1 MIDCNSIKKENFKE
15 DSLILPNNSLIIFKT
30 NYGYVKEIFINPNKT
45 IKELIK
51 LFFAEINRL
60 ELFNDKDIQFLY
72 SVQIIDRNSEEP
84 VSKLLENNYV
94 ENPMIMVLDFE
105 EKFNYN
111 LMTNIKI
118 QKSCKIMMAQSNQ
131 ILKKKRNMSSTLQ
144 KDGKSAIE
152 SITFEVEKGL
162 KPMTNSLY
170 NQNIKEIFSNLFEKR
185 KKVLNKKFRL
195 VYANENEPLRILHY
209 KFDTNETEFSNYGK
223 KSLIYGLAFA
233 YNNHFPINVSPDM
246 IWILILQGY
255 SRFMDKYSELVRE
268 KYVNF
273 EGKKTIFLY
282 LFGKTIDMATEEDWS
297 RLLYECTEKISDFI
311 GKEAILNL
319 QSDFST
325 TNEAT
330 LLVSQTSIMSAMKNY
345 FVYKGICGSCG
356 ISKIILEGT
365 LEDWEKIKTKLNY
378 LSKIGLNWWTKHL
391 IPIIDNIIKTKK
403 YYQKNMIL
411 NDELIHFWKNMI
423 KIKDKYD
430 VYVPDVF
437 NGWIIKFFPNYNEDL
452 PKLYDELKEEDIP
465 DQIISCPL
473 EILEVGKDGFKTN
486 YKCDIASGFFGIIQD
501 EKSLAVKPVIGYA
514 IVEEE
519 KETSLLSEE
528 DKQKIVNNINN

>member
-1 MIDCNSIKKENFKE
+1 MIDSNSIQKENFQK
-15 DSLILPNNSLIIFKT
+15 DSFILPNSSLIIFKT
-30 NYGYVKEIFINPNKT
+30 NYGYVKEININPNKT
-45 IKELIK
+45 IKDLIK
-51 LFFAEINRL
+51 LFFEEMNQL
-60 ELFNDKDIQFLY
+60 ELFNDADIQFLY
-72 SVQIIDRNSEEP
+72 LAQKVDRNSEEP
-84 VSKLLENNYV
+84 VSKLLEDNYV
-94 ENPMIMVLDFE
+94 ENPMIIVLDFE
-105 EKFNYN
+105 KKCYYN
-111 LMTNIKI
+111 LMRDIKF
-118 QKSCKIMMAQSNQ
+118 QKNYEMMMDQSNQ
-131 ILKKKRNMSSTLQ
+131 ILKKKRNKPSILQ
-144 KDGKSAIE
+144 KDGKNAIE
-152 SITFEVEKGL
+152 TITFEVEKGL
-162 KPMTNSLY
+162 KPMTDSLY

-185 KKVLNKKFRL
+185 KKVLNKKCRL
-195 VYANENEPLRILHY
+195 VYANENEPLKIIHY

-255 SRFMDKYSELVRE
+255 SRFIDKYSELVRE

-273 EGKKTIFLY
+273 EGKKTLFLN
-282 LFGKTIDMATEEDWS
+282 LFGKTLDMATEEDWS
-297 RLLYECTEKISDFI
+297 RLLYECTEKISDFV
-311 GKEAILNL
+311 GKETILNL
-319 QSDFST
+319 QSDFTT
-325 TNEAT
+325 TNETT

-430 VYVPDVF
+430 VYVPDIF
-437 NGWIIKFFPNYNEDL
+437 NGWIIKFIPNYNEEL

-473 EILEVGKDGFKTN
+473 EIIEVGKDGFKTN

-519 KETSLLSEE
+519 KETSLLTEE
-528 DKQKIVNNINN
+528 DKEKIVKNINN

>member
-60 ELFNDKDIQFLY
+60 ELFNDKDIQFIY
-72 SVQIIDRNSEEP
+72 SSQIIDRNSEEP
-84 VSKLLENNYV
+84 VSKLLEDNYV

-111 LMTNIKI
+111 LMTNIKFE
-118 QKSCKIMMAQSNQ
+118 KSCKIMMVQSNQ
-131 ILKKKRNMSSTLQ
+131 ILKKKRNMPSTLQ
-144 KDGKSAIE
+144 KDGKSPIE

-273 EGKKTIFLY
+273 EGKKTIFLN

-378 LSKIGLNWWTKHL
+378 LSKIGLNWWAKHL

-486 YKCDIASGFFGIIQD
+486 YKCDIASGFFGFIQD

>member
-1 MIDCNSIKKENFKE
+1 MIDSNSIQKENFQKH
-15 DSLILPNNSLIIFKT
+15 SFILPNSSLIIFKT
-30 NYGYVKEIFINPNKT
+30 NYGYVKEININPNKT
-45 IKELIK
+45 IKDLIK
-51 LFFAEINRL
+51 LFFEEMNQL
-60 ELFNDKDIQFLY
+60 ELFNDADIQFLY
-72 SVQIIDRNSEEP
+72 LAQKVDRNSEEP

-94 ENPMIMVLDFE
+94 ENPMIIVLDFE
-105 EKFNYN
+105 KKCYYN
-111 LMTNIKI
+111 LMRDIKF
-118 QKSCKIMMAQSNQ
+118 QKNYEMMMDQSNQ
-131 ILKKKRNMSSTLQ
+131 ILKKKRNKPSILQ
-144 KDGKSAIE
+144 KDGKNAIE
-152 SITFEVEKGL
+152 TITFEVEKGL
-162 KPMTNSLY
+162 KPMTDSLY

-185 KKVLNKKFRL
+185 KKVLNKKCRL
-195 VYANENEPLRILHY
+195 VYANENEPLKILHY

-255 SRFMDKYSELVRE
+255 SRFIDKYSELVRE

-273 EGKKTIFLY
+273 EGKKTIFLN

-297 RLLYECTEKISDFI
+297 RLLYECTEKISDFV
-311 GKEAILNL
+311 GKETILNL
-319 QSDFST
+319 QSDFTT
-325 TNEAT
+325 TNETT

-437 NGWIIKFFPNYNEDL
+437 NGWIVKFIPNLNEEH
-452 PKLYDELKEEDIP
+452 PSLYEEMDEREVP

-473 EILEVGKDGFKTN
+473 KIIEDSSNGFKVV
-486 YKCDIASGFFGIIQD
+486 YECAIASGFYGMIQD
-501 EKSLAVKPVIGYA
+501 KKTLTVKPVIGYA
-514 IVEEE
+514 IVAEK
-519 KETSLLSEE
+519 KETTPMSKE
-528 DKQKIVNNINN
+528 DKEEIIKNYFS

>member
-72 SVQIIDRNSEEP
+72 SAQIIDRNSEEP

-131 ILKKKRNMSSTLQ
+131 ILKKKRNMPSTLQ
-144 KDGKSAIE
+144 KDGKSPIE
-152 SITFEVEKGL
+152 SIAFEVEKGL

-273 EGKKTIFLY
+273 EGKKTIFLN

-297 RLLYECTEKISDFI
+297 RLLYECTEKISDFV

-486 YKCDIASGFFGIIQD
+486 YKCDIASGFLGIIQD
-501 EKSLAVKPVIGYA
+501 GKSLAVKPVIGYS
-514 IVEEE
+514 IVVEE
-519 KETSLLSEE
+519 KETSLLTEE
-528 DKQKIVNNINN
+528 DKQKIVININN